1 LDPKINTTEEI
12 IVTIDLF
19 IGSGA
24 LFNFGTIK
32 ELEITALLELNVY
45 KEDIGISDMKKI
57 TIPVKI
63 NLK

>member
-1 LDPKINTTEEI
+1 
-12 IVTIDLF
+12 VTIDLF